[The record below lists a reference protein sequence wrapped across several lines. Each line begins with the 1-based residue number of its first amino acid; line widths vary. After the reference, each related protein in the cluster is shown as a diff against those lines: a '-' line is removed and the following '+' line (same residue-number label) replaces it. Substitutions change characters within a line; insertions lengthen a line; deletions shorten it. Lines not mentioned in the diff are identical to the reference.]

1 MILKDVVLIKCI
13 RKIPFLLFHLGE
25 NLLYYAWRF
34 PVNNPLAAFF
44 EHLLHPLLI
53 PLIKRRLQQLSRIL
67 HLLLLFDFYN
77 SHLFLH
83 VFTILPTEVVHDI
96 GYGELPLLFGHFPL
110 EILGERVLIDELLYC
125 DLLSALVET
134 TDA

>member
-1 MILKDVVLIKCI
+1 MILQDVVLIKCI
-13 RKIPFLLFHLGE
+13 RKVPFLLLHLGE

-34 PVNNPLAAFF
+34 PVNNPLTAFF

-53 PLIKRRLQQLSRIL
+53 PLIKGRLQQLSCIL

-96 GYGELPLLFGHFPL
+96 GYGELALLFGDFPL
-110 EILGERVLIDELLYC
+110 KVLGERVLIDELLDC
-125 DLLSALVET
+125 DLLRTLIET
-134 TDA
+134 ADA